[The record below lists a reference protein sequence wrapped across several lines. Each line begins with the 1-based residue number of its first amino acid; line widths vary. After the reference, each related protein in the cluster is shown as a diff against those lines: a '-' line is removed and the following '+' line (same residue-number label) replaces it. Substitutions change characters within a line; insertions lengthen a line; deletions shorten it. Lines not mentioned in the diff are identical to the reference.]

1 MQKSDS
7 KIPVKWYAP
16 EAISIGKFTTKS
28 DVWSFGIT
36 LWEMFAYAATP
47 YGLYS
52 IDILFSCSLL
62 ERIVLGDMSG
72 TDVYY
77 YLQHGKRLERPSRC
91 PSSTYQL
98 MLKCWEWDEKK
109 RPTFSQLV
117 QLLKTEPDYRDT
129 NKTIPITTLSRKK
142 SLKTTLSSS
151 TLTDEN
157 NPDND
162 DDTTSEKKDEQYKSN
177 GNGHVSKTIMHFQQT
192 STKERT
198 NS

>member
-1 MQKSDS
+1 MKFLL
-7 KIPVKWYAP
+7 IRYAP

-36 LWEMFAYAATP
+36 LWEMFSYAATP
-47 YGLYS
+47 YGSSLIS
-52 IDILFSCSLL
+52 RTHSSQSILFS
-62 ERIVLGDMSG
+62 GDMSG

-77 YLQHGKRLERPSRC
+77 YLQHGKRLERPTRC

-98 MLKCWEWDEKK
+98 MLKCWEWEEKK
-109 RPTFSQLV
+109 RPTFSQL
-117 QLLKTEPDYRDT
+117 LHFLKTDPDYRDT
-129 NKTIPITTLSRKK
+129 NKSIPISNTLSRKK

-157 NPDND
+157 TRDND
-162 DDTTSEKKDEQYKSN
+162 DDIDEPKTNHRKKSEQYKSN
-177 GNGHVSKTIMHFQQT
+177 GNNGHVSKTIMHFQQGL
-192 STKERT
+192 TKERT